1 MVLAVSALPSA
12 ATKGAAAR
20 VRGPTLTERRAA
32 EEAAAME
39 KEKER
44 AAARARAAQAKRA
57 AIVPAASAP
66 ARAPAGACAGNRG
79 RAAMNAPL
87 KLGGG
92 VQNVEDRKASLMEKA
107 EYRPI
112 SKVTSVGP
120 AGAGKLDELPDSDE
134 FELETAAGAPATF
147 SEAMV
152 EFVEQNFDSAGI
164 EAWSADAHECKTG
177 FLGFFLAPEA
187 RSRQVRR
194 VGRDGERMGAARGQG

>member
-12 ATKGAAAR
+12 ATKGAATR

-44 AAARARAAQAKRA
+44 APAARARAAQAKSA
-57 AIVPAASAP
+57 VIVPAASATAAAADRP
-66 ARAPAGACAGNRG
+66 PGACAGNRG

-107 EYRPI
+107 EHRPT

-120 AGAGKLDELPDSDE
+120 AGASKLDELTDSDG
-134 FELETAAGAPATF
+134 FDLETAAGAAAF
-147 SEAMV
+147 SAEAMV
-152 EFVEQNFDSAGI
+152 KG
-164 EAWSADAHECKTG
+164 K
-177 FLGFFLAPEA
+177 
-187 RSRQVRR
+187 
-194 VGRDGERMGAARGQG
+194 